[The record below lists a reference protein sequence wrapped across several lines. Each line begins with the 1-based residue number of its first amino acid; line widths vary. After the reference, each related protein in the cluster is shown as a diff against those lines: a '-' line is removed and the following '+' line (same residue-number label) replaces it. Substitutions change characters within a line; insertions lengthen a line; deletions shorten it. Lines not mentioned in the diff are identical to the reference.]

1 MKLKKVMALMLT
13 MTLGLSMA
21 GCGSSSSSVSST
33 DTSGTETTT
42 ETRTD
47 TEETTG
53 DITGTITVLTNRTD
67 LVDTSFAEYKK
78 TFEEKYPGTEVK
90 FEGITDYEGDVSIRM
105 QTKEYGDVLM
115 VPNNVKSNL
124 LSTYFEPLGTVDEL
138 SEKYNKSYLYAK
150 QSDNVVYGLA
160 SLVNVQGVVYNKKV
174 FEAAGI
180 TELPKT
186 PDEFL
191 DALRKIKEKGECE
204 NPYYTNYAAGW
215 TLTQWQDHAWG
226 SCTADPDYHN
236 NVICNERDPFTE
248 GKSNYVVHK
257 LLYDIIKEGLCEK
270 DPVTTDWEASKGML
284 GRGEIGCMVLGSWA
298 ISQMQDAAE
307 NPDDIGY
314 MPFPYS
320 IDGQQYATAGADYCF
335 GINKNSSNKATAR
348 AWIDFMVDESGYA
361 LSQGGISIVKDAPLP
376 DTLKDF
382 TGIEYVIDNPATAD
396 NEGKTDILSNESEIN
411 FYAEQEKQRI
421 CEAAMGNTDETFDEI
436 MDDWN
441 KRWAEALDEY
451 VAE

>member
-1 MKLKKVMALMLT
+1 MYR
-13 MTLGLSMA
+13 TLH
-21 GCGSSSSSVSST
+21 
-33 DTSGTETTT
+33 
-42 ETRTD
+42 
-47 TEETTG
+47 
-53 DITGTITVLTNRTD
+53 
-67 LVDTSFAEYKK
+67 K
-78 TFEEKYPGTEVK
+78 
-90 FEGITDYEGDVSIRM
+90 
-105 QTKEYGDVLM
+105 
-115 VPNNVKSNL
+115 
-124 LSTYFEPLGTVDEL
+124 
-138 SEKYNKSYLYAK
+138 
-150 QSDNVVYGLA
+150 